1 MTRIIGGRFG
11 GRLVRAPKGSATR
24 PTSDRVRESLF
35 SRLDAWDAIEG
46 LAVLDVY
53 AGSGALGLEAASR
66 GAARVDLVEADAKA
80 AAVIRGNV
88 TALGLSA
95 LGLGGGGPAAGGT
108 QVQVHA
114 CTVRAFAGRLPPAGA
129 DLVLG
134 DPPYP
139 LGEEDLA
146 GDLAALAAG
155 GWIAP
160 DALLVIERSS
170 RSPEPAWPAGIE
182 GVDEKKYGETRLW
195 FARAGSGADKFGP

>member
-88 TALGLSA
+88 TALGLGGGAGSAGGCLQVRVHVSTVRTFAARPA
-95 LGLGGGGPAAGGT
+95 LG
-108 QVQVHA
+108 
-114 CTVRAFAGRLPPAGA
+114 GA